1 MPNASRT
8 DQPPVPVDFSKP
20 LDLLRSDYNK
30 FKEPCPRNTQMST
43 SVAKP
48 NANGNL
54 FEIRTV
60 QSSAFRTLI
69 EALKEILAEAN
80 IEFDSTGIRI
90 IDVDETHVVLT
101 YLRLNADKFEYF
113 YCPSKFIL
121 GVNMIYLF
129 KLIKTLSNTDS
140 LTLFLPASNPNKLGI
155 RAENAEKQTT
165 NTWMMKLFDTNVDNI
180 EMPNI
185 QFTSIINMP
194 SNDFQ
199 KICRDFNALAEKL
212 EITCS
217 GSDLSF
223 KCIGDFVDGE
233 TVILSESQT
242 GVKVQKLG
250 SATEIVQGIFELKYL
265 TMFTKCTNLCP
276 SIELYLKNDYPLVL
290 RYMVANLGE
299 IRLVLARHKQKA

>member
-1 MPNASRT
+1 
-8 DQPPVPVDFSKP
+8 
-20 LDLLRSDYNK
+20 
-30 FKEPCPRNTQMST
+30 MSSAVT
-43 SVAKP
+43 GKA

-60 QSSAFRTLI
+60 QSGAFRTLI
-69 EALKEILAEAN
+69 EGLKEILAEAN
-80 IEFDSTGIRI
+80 IEFDATGIRI

-155 RAENAEKQTT
+155 KAENAEKQTT
-165 NTWMMKLFDTNVDNI
+165 NTWMMKLFDTNVENI

-194 SNDFQ
+194 SSDFQ

-217 GSDLSF
+217 GSDLIF
-223 KCIGDFVDGE
+223 RCIGDYVDGE

>member
-1 MPNASRT
+1 
-8 DQPPVPVDFSKP
+8 
-20 LDLLRSDYNK
+20 
-30 FKEPCPRNTQMST
+30 MST
-43 SVAKP
+43 AIAASAAASSSAAKP

-60 QSSAFRTLI
+60 QSGAFRTLI
-69 EALKEILAEAN
+69 EGLKEILAEAN

-155 RAENAEKQTT
+155 KAENADKQTT

-180 EMPNI
+180 DMPNI

-194 SNDFQ
+194 SGDFQ

-217 GSDLSF
+217 GSDLIF
-223 KCIGDFVDGE
+223 RCIGDFVDGE
-233 TVILSESQT
+233 TVILSESQG
-242 GVKVQKLG
+242 GVQVKKLG
-250 SATEIVQGIFELKYL
+250 SPSEIVQGVFELKYL

-299 IRLVLARHKQKA
+299 IRRVLARHKQKA